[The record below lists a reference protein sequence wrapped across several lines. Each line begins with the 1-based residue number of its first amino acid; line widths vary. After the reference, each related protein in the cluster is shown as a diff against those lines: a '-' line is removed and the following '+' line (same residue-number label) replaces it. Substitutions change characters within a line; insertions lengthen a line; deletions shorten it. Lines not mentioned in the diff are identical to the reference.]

1 MQKKRIKQSTLNLML
16 GGSAIFLSVILVVLS
31 IQVMSSFLGMR
42 AAEVRKAEFKQLGI
56 DLANASDYL
65 TNEARAYVQFGD
77 KVHYDNYWKEVNET
91 KTRDKVVER
100 LEELGAPQNE
110 LSLLAEAKKNSDTL
124 VETEDKAMK
133 AVERG
138 DYEEARHL
146 MFDAQYDSD
155 KSVIMAPITQFQE
168 TMNARAAGE
177 LNRAVRKTQAYI
189 IVMILLMVFTAVF
202 NGISLLLSHKKII
215 KPIIKIKDDM
225 MTAAKGDL
233 SKSVSVGADNTEIGQ
248 LAMASS
254 TAIETVRNIIQEI
267 SSILTEMS
275 KGNLNVEIKGDY
287 RGDYAAIKSSL
298 NLIIQS
304 FNEVLGE
311 VRTAADQVAS
321 GSSQVSGSSITLS
334 QGATEQAS
342 SVEQLTASIEEIAA
356 QTRRS
361 AGYANQANELAD
373 AAKRN
378 AEHGNQQM
386 REMLQAMEEIN
397 ASSANISRIIKVIDE
412 IAFQTNILAL
422 NAAVEAARAGE
433 LGKGFAVVADEV
445 RSLAA
450 RSADAAKETTDMI
463 GKSIQKVEGGTR
475 IANETADAL
484 VKIVEDVEKV
494 ANLIGDIAIA
504 SNSQAEGIDQINQ
517 GVMQVSQVIQTN
529 SATSEES
536 AAASEELAS
545 QAEMLKE
552 QVSRFLL
559 KGGAGLSSAFKG
571 PVKHNL

>member
-1 MQKKRIKQSTLNLML
+1 MGKKGIKQSTLNFLL
-16 GGSAIFLSVILVVLS
+16 GGSAIFLSVILVILA
-31 IQVMSSFLGMR
+31 IQVMSSFWGMR
-42 AAEVRKAEFKQLGI
+42 AAEERKAEFKQLGI

-77 KVHYDNYWKEVNET
+77 KVHYDNYWREVNET

-100 LEELGAPQNE
+100 LNELGAPQNE
-110 LSLLAEAKKNSDTL
+110 LDLLAEAKKYSDTL

-133 AVERG
+133 AVEKG
-138 DYEEARHL
+138 NIEEARHL

-155 KSVIMAPITQFQE
+155 KSVIMAPISKFQE
-168 TMNARAAGE
+168 TMNARASGE
-177 LNRAVRKTQAYI
+177 MNQAVNKTQTYI

-202 NGISLLLSHKKII
+202 NGISLLLSHVKII

-225 MTAAKGDL
+225 IMAAEGDL
-233 SKSVSVGADNTEIGQ
+233 SQSVSVAGDNTEIGQ
-248 LAMASS
+248 LAMASA

-267 SSILTEMS
+267 SRILTEMS
-275 KGNLNVEIKGDY
+275 KGNLAVEIKGDY
-287 RGDYAAIKSSL
+287 RGDYAAIKTSL
-298 NLIIQS
+298 NQIIQS
-304 FNEVLGE
+304 FNEVLGD

-321 GSSQVSGSSITLS
+321 GSNQVSGSSISLS
-334 QGATEQAS
+334 QRATEQAS

-361 AGYANQANELAD
+361 AGFAGQANELAGS
-373 AAKRN
+373 AKRN
-378 AEHGNQQM
+378 AEHGNEQM
-386 REMLQAMEEIN
+386 RGMLQAMEEIN
-397 ASSANISRIIKVIDE
+397 DSSANISRIIKVIDE

-433 LGKGFAVVADEV
+433 YGKGFAVVADEV
-445 RSLAA
+445 RSLAV

-463 GKSIQKVEGGTR
+463 GNSIKKVEGGTR
-475 IANETADAL
+475 IAKETAGAL
-484 VKIVEDVEKV
+484 IKIVEDVEKV
-494 ANLIGDIAIA
+494 ASLIGDIAIA
-504 SNSQAEGIDQINQ
+504 SNNQAEGIAQINL

-536 AAASEELAS
+536 AAASEELAG

-552 QVSRFLL
+552 QVSRFRL
-559 KGGAGLSSAFKG
+559 KSGGRI
-571 PVKHNL
+571 

>member
-1 MQKKRIKQSTLNLML
+1 MEKKGIKQSTLNFLL
-16 GGSAIFLSVILVVLS
+16 GGSAIFLSVILVILA

-42 AAEVRKAEFKQLGI
+42 AAEERKAEFKQLGI

-77 KVHYDNYWKEVNET
+77 KVHYDNYWREVNET

-100 LEELGAPQNE
+100 LNELGAPQNE
-110 LSLLAEAKKNSDTL
+110 LDLLAEAKKSSDTL

-133 AVERG
+133 AVEKG
-138 DYEEARHL
+138 DFEEARHL

-155 KSVIMAPITQFQE
+155 KRVIMAPISKFQE
-168 TMNARAAGE
+168 TMNARASGE
-177 LNRAVRKTQAYI
+177 MNQAVSKTQTYI

-202 NGISLLLSHKKII
+202 NGISLLLSHVKII
-215 KPIIKIKDDM
+215 KPIIKLKDDM
-225 MTAAKGDL
+225 ITAAEGDL
-233 SKSVSVGADNTEIGQ
+233 SQSVSVAADNTEIGQ
-248 LAMASS
+248 LAMASA

-267 SSILTEMS
+267 SRILTEMS
-275 KGNLNVEIKGDY
+275 KGNLAVEIKGDY
-287 RGDYAAIKSSL
+287 RGDYTAIKTSL
-298 NLIIQS
+298 NQIIQS
-304 FNEVLGE
+304 FNEVLGD

-321 GSSQVSGSSITLS
+321 GSNQVSGSSISLS

-356 QTRRS
+356 QTRQS
-361 AGYANQANELAD
+361 AGFAGQANELAD

-378 AEHGNQQM
+378 AEHGNEQM
-386 REMLQAMEEIN
+386 RGMLQAMEEIN
-397 ASSANISRIIKVIDE
+397 DSSANISRIIKVIDE

-433 LGKGFAVVADEV
+433 YGKGFAVVADEV
-445 RSLAA
+445 RSLAV

-463 GKSIQKVEGGTR
+463 GNSIKKVEGGTR
-475 IANETADAL
+475 IAKETAGAL
-484 VKIVEDVEKV
+484 IKIVEDVEKV
-494 ANLIGDIAIA
+494 ASLIGDIAIA
-504 SNSQAEGIDQINQ
+504 SNNQAEGIAQINL

-536 AAASEELAS
+536 AAASEELAG
-545 QAEMLKE
+545 QAEMLKD
-552 QVSRFLL
+552 QVSRFRL
-559 KGGAGLSSAFKG
+559 KSGGRI
-571 PVKHNL
+571 